1 MAGCDGNGSNSYS
14 STDGSSE
21 VEQDQ
26 QCNKK
31 VIMIVNENQ
40 PQGLKFMLTHTS

>member
-14 STDGSSE
+14 STDGNSE

-31 VIMIVNENQ
+31 VINDYESKPTTRSKIFAN
-40 PQGLKFMLTHTS
+40 TH